1 MLLTALCFCVKCE
14 KREEQQCIVSW
25 KNARQYDMG
34 PKIKRKQAYFH
45 DESTFFKAFQLKL
58 EDNLFFS

>member
-1 MLLTALCFCVKCE
+1 MV
-14 KREEQQCIVSW
+14 
-25 KNARQYDMG
+25 

-58 EDNLFFS
+58 EDNLFFFLRPEAFLGFFWPMAFRRLKNPKKA